1 MTLFSLKAACDA
13 VGLPR
18 LTVVGEVRASTTQLT
33 SDTQD
38 ARDAAIFALGKQGD
52 AGELVLAVARSADRV
67 SLDPEA
73 NSADTADTIFA
84 VTKAVLAEHHP
95 ELNPLAV
102 APLVARVLGAAPL
115 VMAELAWRREG

>member
-1 MTLFSLKAACDA
+1 MTLLNLKAACEA

-18 LTVVGEVRASTTQLT
+18 LTTVGPNLTNTTQLANA
-33 SDTQD
+33 
-38 ARDAAIFALGKQGD
+38 ARDAIIFALGKQGD

-67 SLDPEA
+67 TLDSEA
-73 NSADTADTIFA
+73 TPADTADTIFA
-84 VTKAVLAEHHP
+84 VTKTVLAEHHP

-115 VMAELAWRREG
+115 VMAELAWRREW